1 MTLLSNAL
9 SRERNNF
16 DLVRLVAAI
25 SVVYSHAFVVQMP
38 DGNIDAAARL
48 LGFDYAGSLGV
59 FAFFLLSGI
68 LITASFD
75 RQHSSSRF
83 VALRAAR
90 IWPPVA
96 AGSLFAVFA
105 LGPLFTTLPLRE
117 YFTTW
122 STWANLN
129 TVTTMFVWAPW
140 KLPGVFEHN
149 YAGNM
154 ICPPLWTLTIEV
166 HYYLVVL
173 FAGALGLLKTRRG
186 MLVAV
191 LIGLIPFLLRPH
203 LHPHFALAIRDL
215 AEKPGGYAYFPE
227 PVFLAGM
234 LLYAHRDR
242 MVISGWAALALCC
255 AYLGLRGTPLAQPV
269 FYAAFAYGVLWLGA
283 TPLLHR
289 FVPRNDYSLGVYIY
303 GFPVQ
308 QCVAAL
314 WPHLDPLVTLPII
327 APLICVLAWLSWHG
341 VEKPAMKWMRRR
353 LTRSRD
359 ASRANRAS
367 GLRGMPDV
375 SSVVPQAPLR

>member
-1 MTLLSNAL
+1 MSLLSNAL

-16 DLVRLVAAI
+16 DLVRLVAAS

-38 DGNIDAAARL
+38 DGNIDAVARL

-68 LITASFD
+68 LITASFEHQ
-75 RQHSSSRF
+75 RSATRF
-83 VALRAAR
+83 IALRAAR

-96 AGSLFAVFA
+96 VGSLLAVFI
-105 LGPLFTTLPLRE
+105 LGPLSTTLTLRE
-117 YFTTW
+117 YFSSPHTW
-122 STWANLN
+122 INLD
-129 TVTTMFVWAPW
+129 TLTTMLVWRPW

-149 YAGNM
+149 LAGNM

-173 FAGALGLLKTRRG
+173 LAGLLGLLRTRRG
-186 MLVAV
+186 MMVAV

-203 LHPHFALAIRDL
+203 LHPHFALAMRNL

-234 LLYAHRDR
+234 LLYACRHRV
-242 MVISGWAALALCC
+242 VISGWAALALCC
-255 AYLGLRGTPLAQPV
+255 TFLALRGTPLAQPA
-269 FYAAFAYGVLWLGA
+269 FYAAFGYGVLWLGT
-283 TPLLHR
+283 TPMLRR
-289 FVPRNDYSLGVYIY
+289 FVPRNDYSLGIYIY

-314 WPHLDPLVTLPII
+314 WPHLDPLVTLPLV
-327 APLICVLAWLSWHG
+327 APFIFALAWLSWHG
-341 VEKPAMKWMRRR
+341 VEKPAMNWMRRR
-353 LTRSRD
+353 LARSRNAARTGKVAAVHD
-359 ASRANRAS
+359 V
-367 GLRGMPDV
+367 PDV
-375 SSVVPQAPLR
+375 MSQAPLR

>member
-16 DLVRLVAAI
+16 DLVRLVAAM
-25 SVVYSHAFVVQMP
+25 SVAYGHSFVIQLP
-38 DGNIDAAARL
+38 DGQIDAATRF
-48 LGFDYAGSLGV
+48 LGFDYSGSLGV

-75 RQHSSSRF
+75 RQRSASRF

-96 AGSLFAVFA
+96 AGSLFVVFV

-117 YFTTW
+117 YFSSW
-122 STWANLN
+122 STWSNLN
-129 TVTTMFVWAPW
+129 TVTTLFVWAPW

-149 YAGNM
+149 HAGNM

-173 FAGALGLLKTRRG
+173 LAGMLGLLKSRRS
-186 MLVAV
+186 MIVAV

-203 LHPHFALAIRDL
+203 LHPHFALGIRDL

-234 LLYAHRDR
+234 LLYAYRDR
-242 MVISGWAALALCC
+242 VVISGWIAVALLCV
-255 AYLGLRGTPLAQPV
+255 YLGLRGTPLAQPV
-269 FYAAFAYGVLWLGA
+269 FYVAFGYGVLWCGT
-283 TPLLHR
+283 TPLLRR
-289 FVPRNDYSLGVYIY
+289 FVPRNDYSLGIYIY

-308 QCVAAL
+308 QCVASL
-314 WPHLDPLVTLPII
+314 WPHLYHLTALLVA
-327 APLICVLAWLSWHG
+327 APFIYALAWLSWHC
-341 VEKPAMKWMRRR
+341 VEKPALGWTRWR
-353 LTRSRD
+353 L
-359 ASRANRAS
+359 AQSRA
-367 GLRGMPDV
+367 V
-375 SSVVPQAPLR
+375 SRVAEVPGVVSEATFR